1 MEVEQRK
8 AWQRRDDSEYIKRKV
23 LIEEVCIRIDMNKIG
38 TSDMRLRVFTD
49 LIYNVLTS
57 IFLLR
62 DGISSFMKE
71 V

>member
-49 LIYNVLTS
+49 LKCMVNL
-57 IFLLR
+57 
-62 DGISSFMKE
+62 
-71 V
+71 

>member
-23 LIEEVCIRIDMNKIG
+23 LIEEVCIWIDMIG

-49 LIYNVLTS
+49 LKCMVNL
-57 IFLLR
+57 
-62 DGISSFMKE
+62 
-71 V
+71 